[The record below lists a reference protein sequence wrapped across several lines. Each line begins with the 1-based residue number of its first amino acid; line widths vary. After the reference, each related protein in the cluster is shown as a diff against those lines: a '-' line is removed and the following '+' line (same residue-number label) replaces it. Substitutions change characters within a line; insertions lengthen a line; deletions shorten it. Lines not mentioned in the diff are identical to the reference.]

1 MVHGNINKEGGT
13 AQAVVVG
20 HNKRSVEISDQF
32 LKRGEVQ
39 LVIEYVFCNDKTY
52 STDEGW

>member
-20 HNKRSVEISDQF
+20 HKKRSVEISD
-32 LKRGEVQ
+32 
-39 LVIEYVFCNDKTY
+39 
-52 STDEGW
+52 

>member
-20 HNKRSVEISDQF
+20 HNKRSVEISD
-32 LKRGEVQ
+32 
-39 LVIEYVFCNDKTY
+39 
-52 STDEGW
+52 